1 LKNITPDLRNAGHLR
16 GRWPYGRPCF
26 ISDGLRF
33 SRLGSC
39 FSVAIGDA
47 ATAKGVTVDS
57 EKSPA
62 AKACDAAAKSCDA
75 KAPAPKGQPTPK
87 PPTGKPFFQQRESI
101 LKEQMESFR

>member
-1 LKNITPDLRNAGHLR
+1 MKNITPDLRNAGHLR

-47 ATAKGVTVDS
+47 AKAKGVTVDS

-62 AKACDAAAKSCDA
+62 AKACEAAAKTCDA
-75 KAPAPKGQPTPK
+75 KAQQAKAPK
-87 PPTGKPFFQQRESI
+87 PPAGKPFFQQRESI